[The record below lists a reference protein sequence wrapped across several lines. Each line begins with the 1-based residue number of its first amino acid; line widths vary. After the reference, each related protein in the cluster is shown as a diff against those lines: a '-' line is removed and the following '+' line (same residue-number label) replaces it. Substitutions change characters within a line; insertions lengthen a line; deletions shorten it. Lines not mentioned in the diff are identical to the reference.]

1 MSQNTRGLLPPSTAA
16 LRRSTVRFW
25 GCFSREVNGAVGND
39 ASKKKRHNPLDVKGS
54 SDFSLLS
61 KLWRGQE
68 RSRAHPQPVDAAL
81 DSDALALDVA
91 WGRGRAGSLFPE
103 AWLQRTGSQGRRAPM
118 RSQKQFRCGQQ
129 TQGAQGCTRRAA
141 AAGEQHGPTFPSAFE
156 RSRNPISFL
165 GSLPLSG
172 LVHGLP

>member
-1 MSQNTRGLLPPSTAA
+1 M
-16 LRRSTVRFW
+16 
-25 GCFSREVNGAVGND
+25 NGAVGND
-39 ASKKKRHNPLDVKGS
+39 ASKKKKRHNPQDVKGS

-68 RSRAHPQPVDAAL
+68 RSRAHPHPVDAAL

-91 WGRGRAGSLFPE
+91 GGRGRASSLFPE
-103 AWLQRTGSQGRRAPM
+103 TWLQWRGSQGWRAPVC
-118 RSQKQFRCGQQ
+118 SQKQFGCGQQ

-141 AAGEQHGPTFPSAFE
+141 AAGKERGPKFPSAFE

-165 GSLPLSG
+165 GSLPSSR